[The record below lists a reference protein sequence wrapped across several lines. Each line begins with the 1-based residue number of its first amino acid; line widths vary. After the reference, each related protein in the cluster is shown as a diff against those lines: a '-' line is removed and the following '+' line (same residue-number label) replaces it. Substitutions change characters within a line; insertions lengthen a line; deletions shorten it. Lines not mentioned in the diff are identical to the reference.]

1 MTTAGE
7 KAMALVDG
15 RLAPAEVPQLVQ
27 ELARSPALVAELQ
40 AYLTTAGR
48 RMAEPFEAKLS
59 EPAPAWLVDAVM
71 RSRAAPEAASRSEQP
86 LARGVRGLLG
96 WLQRRY
102 PVPAWSLATGPALAA
117 VLVALGMWLAPAP
130 SGHPSIADAG
140 LGLALERTESGK
152 DAPLIALR
160 PVLTFKNKTTAWCR
174 QYELRYAAKQAS
186 HGLACRSQG
195 GRWEVVA
202 ATPPAAVGPR
212 PAGSGPRQAIDDLVT
227 AMMIDQPLSRSDE
240 AATIGKGWSHL

>member
-1 MTTAGE
+1 MDHFAGLDVSVKE
-7 KAMALVDG
+7 TSVCIVDDTG
-15 RLAPAEVPQLVQ
+15 RIVREVK
-27 ELARSPALVAELQ
+27 VA
-40 AYLTTAGR
+40 
-48 RMAEPFEAKLS
+48 S
-59 EPAPAWLVDAVM
+59 EP
-71 RSRAAPEAASRSEQP
+71 E
-86 LARGVRGLLG
+86 
-96 WLQRRY
+96 
-102 PVPAWSLATGPALAA
+102 
-117 VLVALGMWLAPAP
+117 
-130 SGHPSIADAG
+130 
-140 LGLALERTESGK
+140 
-152 DAPLIALR
+152 ALR